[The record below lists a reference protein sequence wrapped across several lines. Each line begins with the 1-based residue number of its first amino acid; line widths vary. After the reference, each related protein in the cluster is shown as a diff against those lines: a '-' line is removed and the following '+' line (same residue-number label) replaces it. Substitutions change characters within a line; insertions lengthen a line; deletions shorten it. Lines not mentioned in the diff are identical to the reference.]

1 MCFSVQICVDG
12 SRYAVYARVCPYA
25 MQFLEYCSKFCEI
38 VIFTAS
44 KQEYADRMLDFLD
57 PDKKFIKYRLFRES
71 CTKIGKAYIKDLSR
85 LGRDLVMN

>member
-1 MCFSVQICVDG
+1 
-12 SRYAVYARVCPYA
+12 

-85 LGRDLVMN
+85 LGRDLVMNWVFELFDVDLPKALSVVPD

>member
-1 MCFSVQICVDG
+1 
-12 SRYAVYARVCPYA
+12 

-85 LGRDLVMN
+85 LGRDLVMNWVFELFDVDLPMALSVVPD